1 MLNIKRKKLRTF
13 INAWLSFYLVG
24 TLFVGNIDV
33 EKLVLVP
40 ILKQNR
46 NSVESQSKNNKYS
59 HMDLFTDVVQ
69 SFDI

>member
-40 ILKQNR
+40 FFETKQKF
-46 NSVESQSKNNKYS
+46 SGITEQK
-59 HMDLFTDVVQ
+59 Q
-69 SFDI
+69 